1 MLDVAPGPN
10 GVAVLNGLQIISR
23 GTSPPRLL
31 AAGPPAAAPA
41 STNLL
46 FREIRYEGKVS
57 DTEARFAVTF
67 DVESM
72 TTNEISAPLFEGDV
86 ALVSPELPDALRIVS
101 QGRQTRLFCTAPGS
115 YPVKLDLIAKI
126 TKAEPW
132 NQISFVG
139 PPAAIASV
147 TASASAP
154 GVEMQLLSG
163 TQLDPEKKATS
174 KVSGFLGS
182 DRTLTMR
189 WQSKAAEVTRK
200 SLVTVDTAASAQ
212 ITPTVIKFTTA
223 LRYEILQAAV
233 PRLTVALP
241 ASPRADPHPGRANPR
256 LAGQAGRRAPG
267 AHHRVHQ
274 AGRESLHRHAVLR
287 ADRRDH
293 AARPPRSSR
302 PSRSKWSASPARS
315 R

>member
-1 MLDVAPGPN
+1 
-10 GVAVLNGLQIISR
+10 
-23 GTSPPRLL
+23 
-31 AAGPPAAAPA
+31 
-41 STNLL
+41 
-46 FREIRYEGKVS
+46 VS
-57 DTEARFAVTF
+57 DTEARFAVAF

-86 ALVSPELPDALRIVS
+86 ALISPELPDALRIVS

-115 YPVKLDLIAKI
+115 YPVKLDLIARI
-126 TKAEPW
+126 TKASREPD
-132 NQISFVG
+132 QLRR
-139 PPAAIASV
+139 PARAIASV
-147 TASASAP
+147 AASASAQ

-182 DRTLTMR
+182 DRKLAMR

-233 PRLTVALP
+233 
-241 ASPRADPHPGRANPR
+241 RA
-256 LAGQAGRRAPG
+256 
-267 AHHRVHQ
+267 
-274 AGRESLHRHAVLR
+274 
-287 ADRRDH
+287 
-293 AARPPRSSR
+293 
-302 PSRSKWSASPARS
+302 
-315 R
+315 